1 MGHGKPRA
9 WGPSGEN
16 RRPKLQRERVLQGA
30 CVQLFAVG
38 RGHRIGILF
47 AIPNGEDRHPVVA
60 AILSG
65 INIEDRRRLPIE
77 DRLMPAGQGVL
88 QGANDL
94 ILLAPRARIV
104 LFECK
109 VLADPVLGLK
119 AGKQSQEQEIFQARC
134 QELGHDYRVITNTTD
149 FWDACVEYDVPLLTQ
164 RPFNHV
170 PRPLPGVVGA
180 VKPRRRK
187 SAAPPAQE
195 PPGNH
200 RWSLP

>member
-1 MGHGKPRA
+1 M
-9 WGPSGEN
+9 
-16 RRPKLQRERVLQGA
+16 QGA

-38 RGHRIGILF
+38 RGHRTGILF

-119 AGKQSQEQEIFQARC
+119 AGKQSPEQELFQQRC
-134 QELGHDYRVITNTTD
+134 QVLGHDYRVITNTTD
-149 FWDACVEYDVPLLTQ
+149 FWDACVDYDVPLLTQ

-180 VKPRRRK
+180 VKRRCPK
-187 SAAPPAQE
+187 AAVPPQE
-195 PPGNH
+195 PPGLH
-200 RWSLP
+200 RWSVP